1 MTIAMVEIHD
11 DRYGCTRLM
20 IENTI
25 AIVEKKKLMIEN
37 DDPYRLSIGD
47 RECRAID

>member
-1 MTIAMVEIHD
+1 
-11 DRYGCTRLM
+11 M

-37 DDPYRLSIGD
+37 VDLYGREYRLSIGD
-47 RECRAID
+47 GERRPIDWE